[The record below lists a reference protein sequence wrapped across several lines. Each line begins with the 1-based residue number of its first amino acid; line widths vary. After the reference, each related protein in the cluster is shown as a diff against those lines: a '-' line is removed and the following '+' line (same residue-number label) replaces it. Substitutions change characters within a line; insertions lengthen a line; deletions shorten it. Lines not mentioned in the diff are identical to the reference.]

1 MRSRRD
7 NETEE
12 TMKRLVVAVL
22 VAGAAA
28 CGPPM
33 KQTPVEEIPK
43 LTKLDDVM
51 DNQATTM
58 DPLFKKIGQA
68 QFTDADWASLTA
80 ASTRVQA
87 TSLKIKD
94 FSKGAEFDAL
104 AMKLNGQATELA
116 NSYATKDV
124 AAANTALGNMKGTCK
139 ECHKRFR

>member
-1 MRSRRD
+1 
-7 NETEE
+7 
-12 TMKRLVVAVL
+12 MKKLMLALV

-51 DNQATTM
+51 DNQATAM
-58 DPLFKKIGQA
+58 DPLFKKIGQTT
-68 QFTDADWASLTA
+68 FTDADWAAITA
-80 ASTRVQA
+80 AAARVQA

-104 AMKLNGQATELA
+104 AMKLNQQATELS
-116 NSYATKDV
+116 NSYASKD
-124 AAANTALGNMKGTCK
+124 ATAANTALANMKATCK
-139 ECHKRFR
+139 ECHKKYR